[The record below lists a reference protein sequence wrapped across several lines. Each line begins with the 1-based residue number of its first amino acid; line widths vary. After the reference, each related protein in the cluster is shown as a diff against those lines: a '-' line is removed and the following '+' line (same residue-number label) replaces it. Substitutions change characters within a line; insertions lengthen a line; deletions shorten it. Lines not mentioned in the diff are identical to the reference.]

1 MALLAH
7 LWRSIKWI
15 RFKLSWC
22 FSLSLSLSV
31 CSFYYFLFFTR
42 MLDTRHLCR
51 ERLSA
56 SHQPMQKKATPN
68 VSLSHFFSLSWV
80 LCFVSHLQRKE
91 TWKERERERE
101 RNGKNLKNNLK
112 IPRKCFE
119 MFARLPFHFPLR
131 NFVAFQSFDILWG
144 SGDVGDDLRFW
155 ILRGFFGHWLR
166 SFWDLT
172 WFVEYFQDSW
182 DFPAIG
188 SRLSRLDWSDSLGFF
203 RFYAC
208 VCYPPLVKQSQMKK
222 NKKVE

>member
-1 MALLAH
+1 MFL
-7 LWRSIKWI
+7 
-15 RFKLSWC
+15 
-22 FSLSLSLSV
+22 SLSLSL
-31 CSFYYFLFFTR
+31 CLQFLLFSFFYADVGYSTLVPRTFECFTPANAKKS
-42 MLDTRHLCR
+42 DT
-51 ERLSA
+51 ERLSF
-56 SHQPMQKKATPN
+56 SFFFLSPEFCVLFPIFKEKK
-68 VSLSHFFSLSWV
+68 HGK
-80 LCFVSHLQRKE
+80 R
-91 TWKERERERE
+91 ERERERE

-144 SGDVGDDLRFW
+144 SGDVGDDPRFW

-172 WFVEYFQDSW
+172 WFVEHFQDSW